1 MTSHPRSPAPS
12 RPSGRWVGLLV
23 GLTVV
28 AAAVGVLTKQWCR
41 VNGWAAPGVHAHMCY
56 SDFAQLFP
64 TRGLSDGHF
73 PFYTPLPP
81 EQWMEYPAL
90 LAVVA
95 GVTMWLVP
103 ASGDLHER
111 TVTYFDVNAIGV
123 VLCWIVLVVATAYT
137 ARGRSRDAL
146 LVALAPGIILT
157 SMLNWDL

>member
-1 MTSHPRSPAPS
+1 MARTRNKSKTSGAN
-12 RPSGRWVGLLV
+12 SGSTAAMWVAGGVGLLV

-95 GVTMWLVP
+95 GVTMWFVP
-103 ASGDLHER
+103 VSGDLHER
-111 TVTYFDVNAIGV
+111 
-123 VLCWIVLVVATAYT
+123 
-137 ARGRSRDAL
+137 
-146 LVALAPGIILT
+146 AP
-157 SMLNWDL
+157 